1 MLLDWTKT
9 RWMLSHPMEASIA
22 EMATSIYARLL
33 QRSPSLEALWQSI
46 FAGLHNTSKWRLLSL
61 KCQVW
66 IYQLIFGMLRNP
78 DNRLKRLNV
87 PSKQTTR
94 WRAFKAYIPR
104 EIFTFLSDG
113 SIEMHCPIPQE
124 HLQRMPRT
132 TSLALHWTLDKWNSR
147 TECQINATPVW
158 TLG

>member
-1 MLLDWTKT
+1 MNALASYGSQYYRNGHFNLSTASCSIHP
-9 RWMLSHPMEASIA
+9 RWKHYA
-22 EMATSIYARLL
+22 E
-33 QRSPSLEALWQSI
+33 SI
-46 FAGLHNTSKWRLLSL
+46 FAGLHNTWKWGFLSL
-61 KCQVW
+61 KCQVC
-66 IYQLIFGMLRNP
+66 IYQLIFGMLQNP
-78 DNRLKRLNV
+78 DNRPKRLKA
-87 PSKQTTR
+87 PSIQTTR

-132 TSLALHWTLDKWNSR
+132 TSLALHWTSDKWNSR
-147 TECQINATPVW
+147 TECQINGTLVW